1 MKNERLLA
9 LGRQIRQLRE
19 QKGLSQE
26 AFAAEAGLDRGY
38 YGGVERGE
46 RNIAALNLI
55 KIAITLKIEV
65 GQLFP
70 ELAALRRLG
79 GNSK

>member
-26 AFAAEAGLDRGY
+26 AFAAEAGLVRGY

-46 RNIAALNLI
+46 RNIAARNLI

>member
-46 RNIAALNLI
+46 RNIAARNLI